1 MILKY
6 KIKET
11 DTYRIIKEVL
21 KSYFQ
26 ISDRLLLK
34 LKRNEKIFLNSEK
47 SYVYSSVKANDIVEV
62 FLDFDEDNSNIVPTK
77 MNLDILYEDECYLI
91 INKAPLKLSIFSSRA
106 SIAFS
111 SSLLITSFEYRR
123 LFSFPRID
131 WQ

>member
-62 FLDFDEDNSNIVPTK
+62 FLDFDEDNSNIVLTK
-77 MNLDILYEDECYLI
+77 MNLDI
-91 INKAPLKLSIFSSRA
+91 
-106 SIAFS
+106 
-111 SSLLITSFEYRR
+111 
-123 LFSFPRID
+123 
-131 WQ
+131 

>member
-47 SYVYSSVKANDIVEV
+47 S
-62 FLDFDEDNSNIVPTK
+62 
-77 MNLDILYEDECYLI
+77 
-91 INKAPLKLSIFSSRA
+91 
-106 SIAFS
+106 
-111 SSLLITSFEYRR
+111 
-123 LFSFPRID
+123 
-131 WQ
+131 

>member
-34 LKRNEKIFLNSEK
+34 LKRNEKICKKFL
-47 SYVYSSVKANDIVEV
+47 A
-62 FLDFDEDNSNIVPTK
+62 FPGTK
-77 MNLDILYEDECYLI
+77 CYTI
-91 INKAPLKLSIFSSRA
+91 KRTFARG
-106 SIAFS
+106 
-111 SSLLITSFEYRR
+111 
-123 LFSFPRID
+123 LFSNPQKENAFQKFTTENSPTRGARSKERRIHHEG
-131 WQ
+131 